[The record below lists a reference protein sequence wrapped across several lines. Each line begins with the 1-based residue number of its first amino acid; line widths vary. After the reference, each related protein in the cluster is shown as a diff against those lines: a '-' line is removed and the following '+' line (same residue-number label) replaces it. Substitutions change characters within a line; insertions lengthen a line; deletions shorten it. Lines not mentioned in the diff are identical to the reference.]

1 MNGPDFN
8 LAAQSFRG
16 HGWQADRLA
25 DALWRFHRPGV
36 APRMRL
42 LLSAGVHGDETAPIE
57 MLSRRLPQWAHE
69 AGSLAL
75 DLLVAIGN
83 LDAVRAGKRFLRH
96 DMNRMF
102 GAGGAKAGW
111 GAEGARAALLQH
123 GVAAWMREPR
133 GAPVVHLDLHT
144 TIRPSLKPTFA
155 IVPGDDA
162 GAPLLRWL
170 ASAGLDAAVL
180 NPGPNVTFS
189 AFSARL
195 GAAACTVELGSVRAF
210 GDNDHGLLA
219 RFEEALDDL
228 VRGRV
233 AWEEMPAGDAPG
245 MQVFWVTRE
254 ILRTSDRFELL
265 VPASA
270 PNFTVLEP
278 GQELARDEAGVLHAD
293 GGEALLFPN
302 PSVAVGLRAG
312 LLAVPVDRR

>member
-1 MNGPDFN
+1 MQCPDFN
-8 LAAQSFRG
+8 LAAQAFRS
-16 HGWQADRLA
+16 HGWQAERLA

-36 APRMRL
+36 PPRMRL

-57 MLSRRLPQWAHE
+57 MLSRRLAQWAHD
-69 AGSLAL
+69 AGSLTL

-102 GAGGAKAGW
+102 GVGGGKAGW
-111 GAEGARAALLQH
+111 GAEGARAELLQRC
-123 GVAAWMREPR
+123 VAAWMPEPR
-133 GAPVVHLDLHT
+133 GVPVVHLDLHT

-189 AFSARL
+189 AFTARL
-195 GAAACTVELGSVRAF
+195 GASACTVELGSVRAF
-210 GDNDHGLLA
+210 GDNDHGLLE
-219 RFEEALDDL
+219 RFDAALDAL
-228 VRGRV
+228 VRGRT
-233 AWEEMPAGDAPG
+233 AWEEMPPDHAAS

-278 GQELARDEAGVLHAD
+278 GQELARDEASVLHAA